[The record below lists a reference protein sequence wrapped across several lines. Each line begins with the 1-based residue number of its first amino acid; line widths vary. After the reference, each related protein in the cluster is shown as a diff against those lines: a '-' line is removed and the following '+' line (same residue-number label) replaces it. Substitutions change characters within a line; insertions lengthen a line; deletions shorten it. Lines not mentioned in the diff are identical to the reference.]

1 MTQFFTDASQVNTE
15 EHRIVI
21 SGDDYNHIKNV
32 LRMKTG
38 EEFSVRVEGQPREYR
53 CAVSEYTE
61 SEVICEIRFIKEDDT
76 ELPVKVT
83 IYQALPK
90 GDKLETVIQKCI
102 ELGAVR
108 IIPVRTSRCVV
119 KLDDKKAESKCAR
132 WQQIAEA
139 AAKQSQRGIIP
150 SVGPVMDFDEAMKD
164 AGLLDMR
171 LMPYELAENMAGTRD
186 IFSGIT
192 SGASIGVFIGPEG
205 GFDEKEVAKA
215 SESGFVPITLGRRIL
230 RTETAAMTVMSW
242 LVFLFDDKA

>member
-1 MTQFFTDASQVNTE
+1 MTQFFADASQVNTE

-150 SVGPVMDFDEAMKD
+150 SVGPVMDFDEGLWGAMVD
-164 AGLLDMR
+164 
-171 LMPYELAENMAGTRD
+171 YVTV
-186 IFSGIT
+186 
-192 SGASIGVFIGPEG
+192 GVDG
-205 GFDEKEVAKA
+205 G
-215 SESGFVPITLGRRIL
+215 
-230 RTETAAMTVMSW
+230 MTV
-242 LVFLFDDKA
+242 VFRDGT